1 MTDYLFL
8 FSIVFAI
15 HLMPAFTLPTW
26 PVIVVYSIDAGMPL
40 LGLAVTAAVAA
51 TLGRYVLA
59 RMSRLLAHRFP
70 EKTRSNLEAA
80 RLLFERRR
88 RNSLIGLGLF
98 VLTPVPSAQ
107 LFEAAGMAGV
117 SLLCLTGAYF
127 LGRLGFYSGYAFA
140 GRAIS
145 QASLGETFREAVTSP
160 VGIGVQVLVIAVLVA
175 FIRFDWAKWV
185 SKRP

>member
-26 PVIVVYSIDAGMPL
+26 PVIVVYSINAGMPL

-80 RLLFERRR
+80 RLLFERRK
-88 RNSLIGLGLF
+88 RNELIGLGLF
-98 VLTPVPSAQ
+98 VFTPVPSAQ
-107 LFEAAGMAGV
+107 LFEAAGITGL
-117 SLLCLTGAYF
+117 SLLRLTCAYF
-127 LGRLGFYSGYAFA
+127 LGRFGFYSGYAFT

-145 QASLGETFREAVTSP
+145 RTSLGETFRETVTSP
-160 VGIGVQVLVIAVLVA
+160 VGIGVQVLVIAVLVT
-175 FIRFDWAKWV
+175 FIRLDWTKWV
-185 SKRP
+185 TKQR